1 MKSRRTAN
9 RTSKRTNTQ
18 TNMTHMT
25 ANFQI
30 ELHNWALKIYDTE
43 GMTGLRQAVNGILEP
58 FKKAEKQCEAISAVF
73 AEKHPELIAEW
84 DLADASRKN
93 FSAVKKQMKK
103 HPKFDQAKTAAKD
116 AAKRQ
121 QAEEKEAAKIA
132 KAEAREAAKIAKAEA
147 AAKKKE
153 EKEAAKIAK
162 AEAAAKKKEERE
174 AAKAA
179 KEAAKAAKEA
189 AKEAKIEEPEA
200 ELKAE
205 PETNDELD
213 AQEVEINGDK
223 YWRDDDDNIYDLK
236 TLEPIGWFNTESGEI
251 EDFDEDD

>member
-1 MKSRRTAN
+1 
-9 RTSKRTNTQ
+9 
-18 TNMTHMT
+18 MT

-162 AEAAAKKKEERE
+162 EIEKLKKKEEREAAKIAKAEAAAKKKEERE

-223 YWRDDDDNIYDLK
+223 YWRDDDDNI
-236 TLEPIGWFNTESGEI
+236 
-251 EDFDEDD
+251 

>member
-1 MKSRRTAN
+1 M
-9 RTSKRTNTQ
+9 TN
-18 TNMTHMT
+18 MT

-162 AEAAAKKKEERE
+162 EIEKLKKKEEREAAKIAKAEAAAKKKEERE

-223 YWRDDDDNIYDLK
+223 YWRDDDDNIYDFK